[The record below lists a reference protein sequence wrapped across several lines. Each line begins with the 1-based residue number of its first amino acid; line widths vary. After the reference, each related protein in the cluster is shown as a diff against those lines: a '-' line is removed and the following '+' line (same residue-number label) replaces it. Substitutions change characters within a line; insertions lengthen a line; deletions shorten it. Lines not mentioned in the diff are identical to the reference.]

1 MPVSRNSR
9 KHKNTGKLY
18 TTAYSPYKV
27 EFYTTKK
34 GKLEVVKC
42 TVDNPKRKDDANDH
56 IILNHR
62 VYHPENFHSQRVIT
76 EKEINS
82 MRIK

>member
-9 KHKNTGKLY
+9 NHKKTGKLY
-18 TTAYSPYKV
+18 TTIYSPYKV
-27 EFYTTKK
+27 ESYRTEK
-34 GKLEVVKC
+34 GELKVVKIPII
-42 TVDNPKRKDDANDH
+42 NPKRKIDANEH
-56 IILNHR
+56 IVLNHR